1 MTAKI
6 SSISCSIFG
15 CIGRPYD
22 ETMFCFFCFFCF
34 RSFEQALV
42 FWGGSLKGGRML
54 ALVLCFAKY
63 GVVKDSVSATF
74 DESLTHA
81 QREMRR
87 MIA

>member
-1 MTAKI
+1 M
-6 SSISCSIFG
+6 FG
-15 CIGRPYD
+15 G
-22 ETMFCFFCFFCF
+22 
-34 RSFEQALV
+34 
-42 FWGGSLKGGRML
+42 GGRML

-63 GVVKDSVSATF
+63 GVVKDSVSATS

>member
-1 MTAKI
+1 
-6 SSISCSIFG
+6 
-15 CIGRPYD
+15 
-22 ETMFCFFCFFCF
+22 
-34 RSFEQALV
+34 
-42 FWGGSLKGGRML
+42 ML

-81 QREMRR
+81 QRERRR

>member
-1 MTAKI
+1 
-6 SSISCSIFG
+6 
-15 CIGRPYD
+15 
-22 ETMFCFFCFFCF
+22 MF
-34 RSFEQALV
+34 E
-42 FWGGSLKGGRML
+42 GEGSLKGGRML

-63 GVVKDSVSATF
+63 GVVKDSVSATS